1 MAYFQVQT
9 VSFSEGVYIYIYIFF
24 FFSHFSRQAD
34 FEGTEKDGLQT
45 NASSTTDEIQ
55 RKPVN
60 PPFYWWKENHF
71 SRVFGTLDALTILG
85 CIVLE
90 LLPVTSDH
98 S

>member
-9 VSFSEGVYIYIYIFF
+9 VSFSYIYIHI
-24 FFSHFSRQAD
+24 FSHFSRQAD

-45 NASSTTDEIQ
+45 NATDEIQ

-60 PPFYWWKENHF
+60 PPFYWWKEDHF